1 LLLEKETNF
10 ANMKVLTKNKF
21 TGHKDAIFSL
31 GIDMGEDVFY
41 SGAGDGYIVEWKLDG
56 SGDGRLLCRVNR
68 PIYCFSI
75 LKDKGLLLAGTAS
88 GNLHIIDL
96 KKASEVKNI
105 EAHTLGLYDMKISG
119 DKLITAGG
127 DGLVKIWN
135 LENFDLL
142 QNLNYSDKS
151 ARVISLKENGSGFT
165 IGYSDCFIRE
175 FIWAEPALLL
185 EEFKAHENSVFAL
198 AYNKTNGNL
207 LSGGRDAMLK
217 EWNQTNQ
224 LQVIAAHNYHIND
237 IKFNPTANLFATVS
251 MDKTLKIWDAKT
263 LNLLKVIDRFKQDAH
278 TNSVNKI
285 IWLNDK
291 ELITCGDDKLI
302 FQWEIIED

>member
-1 LLLEKETNF
+1 
-10 ANMKVLTKNKF
+10 
-21 TGHKDAIFSL
+21 
-31 GIDMGEDVFY
+31 
-41 SGAGDGYIVEWKLDG
+41 
-56 SGDGRLLCRVNR
+56 
-68 PIYCFSI
+68 
-75 LKDKGLLLAGTAS
+75 
-88 GNLHIIDL
+88 
-96 KKASEVKNI
+96 
-105 EAHTLGLYDMKISG
+105 MKISG

-142 QNLNYSDKS
+142 QSLNYSDKS

-175 FIWAEPALLL
+175 FIWAEPAFLL

-224 LQVIAAHNYHIND
+224 LQVIPAHNYHIND

-302 FQWEIIED
+302 FKWEIIED